1 MRSTSDARWCITV
14 GPLNVSLPPL
24 WYEKRDWGFWMQG
37 ERRRDKEGLSGGT
50 VKWVRE
56 KGVWLPGRGA
66 AREREVWGESF
77 FDGFDLRS
85 KRRDEIE
92 IGVLEVQFWA
102 REIGLG
108 DRCQKRW
115 VSAPR
120 RTKDRRRAEERAS
133 VFEIEREVRDWIGS
147 REKGKSD
154 ETTKRLNRW
163 ASDRRKI
170 NVWTRE
176 EVKLLKWLS
185 TNSSPFIL

>member
-24 WYEKRDWGFWMQG
+24 WYEKRDCGFWMQG
-37 ERRRDKEGLSGGT
+37 ERRKDKEGLSGGT

-108 DRCQKRW
+108 FCFRNWERGEGLNW
-115 VSAPR
+115 EPR
-120 RTKDRRRAEERAS
+120 
-133 VFEIEREVRDWIGS
+133 
-147 REKGKSD
+147 KGKKWWDNKKVKSLS
-154 ETTKRLNRW
+154 EWSTKN
-163 ASDRRKI
+163 
-170 NVWTRE
+170 
-176 EVKLLKWLS
+176 
-185 TNSSPFIL
+185 